1 MAPRHVEREERVMG
15 KVVNCECGEVVRAES
30 EGELVSSVEEHVARN
45 HPELVGK
52 LSREDILG
60 MSEEE

>member
-1 MAPRHVEREERVMG
+1 MG
-15 KVVNCECGEVVRAES
+15 KLINCECGEVVRGEDDDDLVANAEA
-30 EGELVSSVEEHVARN
+30 HVAEA

-52 LSREDILG
+52 ISREDLLG